1 MIIIQLNQNFVNSC
15 KSKVFNS
22 FITAPQRLIF
32 LIEERGKLVM
42 MNIIWGA
49 IMLISILCALATGR
63 MGELSGAVLSGAADA
78 VQLVISLLGMMCLWT
93 GLMKIAE
100 KGGLTSI
107 LAKLFSPVMTRL
119 FPDYEKDSPAMK
131 AICMNITANLLGLG
145 NAATPMG
152 IAAMKEME
160 KAQKSGLSSTADNGM
175 VMFVVINTASLQLIP
190 TMMSSLRASHGAV
203 SPFDV
208 MPAVWITSICGLCVG
223 VLTAKLLEKRRT
235 HG

>member
-1 MIIIQLNQNFVNSC
+1 
-15 KSKVFNS
+15 
-22 FITAPQRLIF
+22 
-32 LIEERGKLVM
+32 M
-42 MNIIWGA
+42 MNFIWGGL
-49 IMLISILCALATGR
+49 ILISILCALATGR
-63 MGELSGAVLSGAADA
+63 MGELSASVLSGAADA

-100 KGGLTSI
+100 KGGLTAI

-119 FPDYEKDSPAMK
+119 FPEYKKDSPAIK

-152 IAAMKEME
+152 IAAMKEMA
-160 KAQKSGLSSTADNGM
+160 KAQKSELSYTADNGM

-190 TMMSSLRASHGAV
+190 TMMSALRASHGAA

-208 MPAVWITSICGLCVG
+208 MPAVWITSVCGLCVG
-223 VLTAKLLEKRRT
+223 VLMAKLLEKRGD

>member
-1 MIIIQLNQNFVNSC
+1 
-15 KSKVFNS
+15 
-22 FITAPQRLIF
+22 
-32 LIEERGKLVM
+32 M
-42 MNIIWGA
+42 MNFIWGGL
-49 IMLISILCALATGR
+49 ILISILCALATGR
-63 MGELSGAVLSGAADA
+63 MGELSASVLSGAADA

-100 KGGLTSI
+100 KGGLTAI

-119 FPDYEKDSPAMK
+119 FPEYKKDSPAIK
-131 AICMNITANLLGLG
+131 AICMNVTANLLGLG

-152 IAAMKEME
+152 IAAMKEMA
-160 KAQKSGLSSTADNGM
+160 KAQKSELSYTADNGM

-190 TMMSSLRASHGAV
+190 TMMSALRASHGAA

-208 MPAVWITSICGLCVG
+208 MPAVWITSVCGLCVG
-223 VLTAKLLEKRRT
+223 VLMAKLLEKRGD

>member
-1 MIIIQLNQNFVNSC
+1 
-15 KSKVFNS
+15 
-22 FITAPQRLIF
+22 
-32 LIEERGKLVM
+32 M
-42 MNIIWGA
+42 MNFIWGGL
-49 IMLISILCALATGR
+49 ILISILCALDTGR
-63 MGELSGAVLSGAADA
+63 MGELSASVLSGAADA

-100 KGGLTSI
+100 KGGLTAI

-119 FPDYEKDSPAMK
+119 FPEYKKDSPAIK
-131 AICMNITANLLGLG
+131 AICMNITANLLGMG

-152 IAAMKEME
+152 IAAMKEMA
-160 KAQKSGLSSTADNGM
+160 KAQKSELSYTADNGM

-190 TMMSSLRASHGAV
+190 TMMSALRASHGAA

-208 MPAVWITSICGLCVG
+208 MPAVWITSVCGLCVG
-223 VLTAKLLEKRRT
+223 VLMAKLLEKRGD

>member
-1 MIIIQLNQNFVNSC
+1 
-15 KSKVFNS
+15 
-22 FITAPQRLIF
+22 
-32 LIEERGKLVM
+32 M
-42 MNIIWGA
+42 MNFIWGGL
-49 IMLISILCALATGR
+49 MLVSILCALATGR

-100 KGGLTSI
+100 KGGLTAI

-119 FPDYEKDSPAMK
+119 FPDYKKDSPAIK

-152 IAAMKEME
+152 IAAMKEMA
-160 KAQKSGLSSTADNGM
+160 KARKTGMPAAADNGM

-190 TMMSSLRASHGAV
+190 TMMSALRASHGAV

-223 VLTAKLLEKRRT
+223 VLTAKFLEKRRR

>member
-1 MIIIQLNQNFVNSC
+1 
-15 KSKVFNS
+15 
-22 FITAPQRLIF
+22 
-32 LIEERGKLVM
+32 M
-42 MNIIWGA
+42 MNFIWGGL
-49 IMLISILCALATGR
+49 MLVSILCALATGR

-100 KGGLTSI
+100 KGGLTAI

-119 FPDYEKDSPAMK
+119 FPDYKKDSPAIK

-152 IAAMKEME
+152 IAAMKEMA
-160 KAQKSGLSSTADNGM
+160 KARKTGMPSAADNGM

-190 TMMSSLRASHGAV
+190 TMMSALRASHGAV

-223 VLTAKLLEKRRT
+223 VLTAKFLEKRRR

>member
-1 MIIIQLNQNFVNSC
+1 MNF
-15 KSKVFNS
+15 
-22 FITAPQRLIF
+22 
-32 LIEERGKLVM
+32 
-42 MNIIWGA
+42 IWGGL
-49 IMLISILCALATGR
+49 MLVSILCALATGR

-100 KGGLTSI
+100 KGGLTAI

-119 FPDYEKDSPAMK
+119 FPGYEKDSPAIK

-152 IAAMKEME
+152 IAAMKEMA
-160 KAQKSGLSSTADNGM
+160 KARKLGTPSTADNGM

-190 TMMSSLRASHGAV
+190 TMMSALRASHGAA

-208 MPAVWITSICGLCVG
+208 MPAVWITSICGLSAG
-223 VLTAKLLEKRRT
+223 VLMAKLLEKRRG
-235 HG
+235 HD